1 MADMSMREI
10 QDRVVVR
17 LDRIE
22 QNIRLMKDNDLS
34 HIHTRLTRLEEGQNW
49 MKGLLFSIMGVII
62 ASSIGVVITV
72 RW

>member
-17 LDRIE
+17 LERIE

-34 HIHTRLTRLEEGQNW
+34 HIDTRLTRLEEGQNW

-62 ASSIGVVITV
+62 ASSVGVVLTV

>member
-1 MADMSMREI
+1 MADMSMRDI

-22 QNIRLMKDNDLS
+22 QSIRLMKDNDLS
-34 HIHTRLTRLEEGQNW
+34 HIDTRLTRLEEGQNW
-49 MKGLLFSIMGVII
+49 MKGLLFSIIGVII
-62 ASSIGVVITV
+62 ASSVGVVLTV

>member
-1 MADMSMREI
+1 MADMSMRDI

-22 QNIRLMKDNDLS
+22 QSIRLIKDNDLS
-34 HIHTRLTRLEEGQNW
+34 HIDTRLTRLEEGQNW
-49 MKGLLFSIMGVII
+49 MKGLLFSIIGVII
-62 ASSIGVVITV
+62 ASSVGVVLTV